1 MDRAKC
7 FFDTY
12 NSFTKIYGPSFD
24 QIGRRPSRRW
34 AWLKNWVLG
43 YNSSPFF
50 SHFTT
55 ITYVEAFK
63 TTLSGKVVQSSE
75 NPKKST

>member
-50 SHFTT
+50 HILLLLHMLKLLKQHFLEKWYSPLK
-55 ITYVEAFK
+55 IRE
-63 TTLSGKVVQSSE
+63 
-75 NPKKST
+75 KST

>member
-34 AWLKNWVLG
+34 A
-43 YNSSPFF
+43 
-50 SHFTT
+50 
-55 ITYVEAFK
+55 
-63 TTLSGKVVQSSE
+63 
-75 NPKKST
+75 